1 MEYSIDVLMQQSF
14 YIIVLQNAF
23 QTQAE
28 GGGGGSVSVDN
39 YNMHE
44 TRKELLRR
52 FF

>member
-28 GGGGGSVSVDN
+28 GGGGEVSPWITIICMKLVKN
-39 YNMHE
+39 Y
-44 TRKELLRR
+44 
-52 FF
+52 